1 MKPLSLS
8 LQAFGPFSGRE
19 SIDFTQL
26 GSNPLFLI
34 NGPTGAGK
42 SSILDAICFA
52 LYGQTTGAERE
63 PAQMR
68 CDHADPNLLTEVI
81 LDFQLGETGYR
92 VRRIPTQERPKS
104 RGEGTTTQQAEAQ
117 LWLLDGTEE
126 GSLIVAKSVG
136 DATDEIRKRI
146 GLDVEQFRQVMVLP
160 QGKFRELLMAGSS
173 EREKIFSQL
182 FQTQIYKR
190 IEDQLKAQAAGIKQA
205 VDQHQN
211 QIKGILQSV
220 DVHSEADI
228 DNELAQLEPEL
239 KTASQDKEQAQQIQ
253 LQATKAKDQAVSLKQ
268 RFDALANKQ
277 TELEQK
283 KAQQPLIDA
292 KQTQLGRALSAQ
304 KIQPV
309 YRSHQEKSAAL
320 QKLLSQI
327 ASSEKTLEQATDAKN
342 TAEQQLQAAKIAFV
356 EVEQLNNQQA
366 ELNQYKARVT
376 ELVQA
381 KVSLAT
387 AEQQLKTSQG
397 NLDTQLKA
405 RDALSNTLKT
415 NTAQIDQIAE
425 ALESLA
431 SKQIELEAYRVQF
444 EQRNKLEQKRG
455 KQTELE
461 QHERQLLAA
470 FQSKQS
476 EFETA
481 LQKARQTELAW
492 HSGQAA
498 LLAQELRINEP
509 CPVCGSKEHP
519 APAHAVDNADL
530 ITKQQVETARAQEDQ
545 ARNAMDIA
553 KDKYDTAHL
562 ETASVI
568 KEVSQLIEQL
578 ADIAQQPLS
587 EVEQTYKTKHSE
599 VQGLLQQQTQQK
611 QLAQSNA
618 ELNQQLAELAET
630 IAALEVQAKSDSDQ
644 VLTACAAKQ
653 QLEKLVPEAYRDAQ
667 VLSKDI
673 SDLATK
679 IKKLTDAV
687 SNAQTAFNEK
697 SNALASALSS
707 LQTLG
712 QQRDAL
718 QRESSQTEAAWND
731 ALTHSAFENLE
742 AFQLAL
748 LSDEDQQS
756 LKNQIENYQ
765 SELANLKGAV
775 EQLQADL
782 TGQSLPDLEK
792 LELELT
798 DKTNAFDAFDAAWR
812 KLQERHNQLQGV
824 KTKLAKAHEKN
835 AELEAQYRIVGT
847 LSDVANGQTGNR
859 ISLQR
864 FVLSVLLDD
873 VLIQASQRLH
883 IMSNGRYQLV
893 RKEDRTKGN
902 KASGLDLEV
911 EDGYTGKNRPV
922 ATLSG
927 GESFMA
933 ALSLAL
939 GLSDVVQSYAGGIK
953 LDTLFIDEGFGSLD
967 PESLDLAI
975 RTLID
980 LQASGRM
987 IGIISHVSEL
997 KEQMALRLDVVS
1009 SKTGGK
1015 IRTIAKSVD
1024 L

>member
-1 MKPLSLS
+1 MKPLNLS

-117 LWLLDGTEE
+117 LWLLDGTED
-126 GSLIVAKSVG
+126 GSLIVAKSVS
-136 DATDEIRKRI
+136 DASDEIRKRI

-173 EREKIFSQL
+173 EREKIFGQL

-228 DNELAQLEPEL
+228 DDELAQLEPEL

-253 LQATKAKDQAVSLKQ
+253 LQATKAKDQAMLLKQ

-277 TELEQK
+277 TELDQK
-283 KAQQPLIDA
+283 KAQQALIDA
-292 KQTQLGRALSAQ
+292 KQTQLDRALSAQ
-304 KIQPV
+304 KIQPIFGS
-309 YRSHQEKSAAL
+309 YQEKSAAL
-320 QKLLSQI
+320 KKLNEQI
-327 ASSEKTLEQATDAKN
+327 TASENSVAQATSDKSI
-342 TAEQQLQAAKIAFV
+342 AEKQLQAAQAAFA
-356 EVEQLNNQQA
+356 EVEPLNKQQV
-366 ELNQYKARVT
+366 ELNQYQERVADLT
-376 ELVQA
+376 QA
-381 KVSLAT
+381 QANLNSAS
-387 AEQQLKTSQG
+387 QQFNDSQQ
-397 NLDTQLKA
+397 NLDKQLKA
-405 RDALSNTLKT
+405 RESLSTTLKT

-425 ALESLA
+425 ALDVLA
-431 SKQIELEAYRVQF
+431 PKQIELEAYRVQF
-444 EQRNKLEQKRG
+444 EQRKLLEQKRG
-455 KQTELE
+455 KQAELE
-461 QHERQLLAA
+461 RHESLLLAA
-470 FQSKQS
+470 FQTKQS
-476 EFETA
+476 EFEA
-481 LQKARQTELAW
+481 AQKKARQTELAW

-498 LLAQELRINEP
+498 LLAQELQVDQP

-519 APAHAVDNADL
+519 APAHAVIDTEL
-530 ITKQQVETARAQEDQ
+530 VTKQQVEVARAQEDQ
-545 ARNAMDIA
+545 SRKAMDTA
-553 KDKYDTAHL
+553 KAKYETAHL
-562 ETASVI
+562 ETTGVS

-578 ADIAQQPLS
+578 ADIAQQALS

-611 QLAQSNA
+611 QLTQNNA

-630 IAALEVQAKSDSDQ
+630 IAALEAQAKSDNEQ
-644 VLTACAAKQ
+644 MLTARANVG

-667 VLSKDI
+667 VLSQAI
-673 SDLATK
+673 SDLAVK

-687 SNAQTAFNEK
+687 SKAQSEFTEK
-697 SNALASALSS
+697 SSTLASAQSS
-707 LQTLG
+707 LETLG

-718 QRESSQTEAAWND
+718 QQEFIQAGAAWND
-731 ALTHSAFENLE
+731 ALTQSAFANLD
-742 AFQLAL
+742 AFRLAL
-748 LSDEDQQS
+748 LSDEDQHS

-765 SELANLKGAV
+765 SELANLQGAV

-798 DKTNAFDAFDAAWR
+798 DKTNVFNACDVAWR
-812 KLQERHNQLQGV
+812 KLQERHNQLQAV

-835 AELEAQYRIVGT
+835 AELEAQYRIYGT

-893 RKEDRTKGN
+893 RKEDRTRGN
-902 KASGLDLEV
+902 RASGLDLEV

-1009 SKTGGK
+1009 SKKGSS
-1015 IRTIAKSVD
+1015 IRTISA
-1024 L
+1024 

>member
-1 MKPLSLS
+1 MKPLNLT
-8 LQAFGPFSGRE
+8 LQAFGPFASRE
-19 SIDFTQL
+19 TIDFTRL

-34 NGPTGAGK
+34 NGATGAGK

-68 CDHADPNLLTEVI
+68 CDYAAPALLTEVI
-81 LDFQLGETGYR
+81 LDFQLGQTGYR

-117 LWLLDGTEE
+117 LWLLDGSED

-136 DATDEIRKRI
+136 DASDEIRKRI

-190 IEDQLKAQAAGIKQA
+190 IEDQLKAQATGIKQA
-205 VDQHQN
+205 VEQHQH

-220 DVHSEADI
+220 EVHSEADI
-228 DNELAQLEPEL
+228 DNELTHLEPEL
-239 KTASQDKEQAQQIQ
+239 TAAAQDKEQAHEAQ
-253 LQATKAKDQAVSLKQ
+253 LRVTKAKETALAVKQ
-268 RFDALANKQ
+268 RFDTLTGKQEELNQKTAL
-277 TELEQK
+277 
-283 KAQQPLIDA
+283 QPQIQA
-292 KQTQLGRALSAQ
+292 KQRQLDHALNAQ

-309 YRSHQEKSAAL
+309 YRSYQEKSSAL
-320 QKLLSQI
+320 QKLVSQI
-327 ASSEKTLEQATDAKN
+327 ASSEKTLEQATEDKN
-342 TAEQQLQAAKIAFV
+342 AAEQRLQAAQAAFV
-356 EVEQLNNQQA
+356 EVDQLNIQQV
-366 ELNQYKARVT
+366 ELNQYQDRVI
-376 ELVQA
+376 ELTQA
-381 KVSLAT
+381 KSILAT
-387 AEQQLKTSQG
+387 AEQQLKTSQD
-397 NLDTQLKA
+397 NLDKQLTTSDSLSTTLK
-405 RDALSNTLKT
+405 SNTV
-415 NTAQIDQIAE
+415 QIDQIALALE
-425 ALESLA
+425 ALA
-431 SKQIELEAYRVQF
+431 PKQIELEACRVQF
-444 EQRNKLEQKRG
+444 EQRKLLEQKRA
-455 KQTELE
+455 KQIELE
-461 QHERQLLAA
+461 QLEAQLLAT
-470 FQSKQS
+470 FRSKQS
-476 EFETA
+476 DFEA
-481 LQKARQTELAW
+481 AQRKARQTELAW
-492 HSGQAA
+492 HTGQAA
-498 LLAQELRINEP
+498 LLAQELKIDEP

-519 APAHAVDNADL
+519 APAHAVNDAKL
-530 ITKQQVETARAQEDQ
+530 VTKQQVENARAQEDQ
-545 ARNAMDIA
+545 ARKTLDIA

-562 ETASVI
+562 ETAGVI
-568 KEVSQLIEQL
+568 KEINQLVEQL
-578 ADIAQQPLS
+578 ADIAQQPLNA
-587 EVEQTYKTKHSE
+587 VEQTYQTKQSE
-599 VQGLLQQQTQQK
+599 VQGLLQQQSQQR
-611 QLAQSNA
+611 QLTQSNA
-618 ELNQQLAELAET
+618 EFNQQLAKLAEN
-630 IAALEVQAKSDSDQ
+630 IAALEAQAKSDNDQ
-644 VLTACAAKQ
+644 VLTARARVG
-653 QLEKLVPEAYRDAQ
+653 QLEELVPEAYRDAQ
-667 VLSKDI
+667 ILSKAI
-673 SDLATK
+673 SDVATK
-679 IKKLTDAV
+679 IKTLTDAV

-697 SNALASALSS
+697 SNALASAQSS

-718 QRESSQTEAAWND
+718 QLAFSQTEAAWND
-731 ALTHSAFENLE
+731 GLTNSPFEDLDAFL
-742 AFQLAL
+742 LAL
-748 LSDEDQQS
+748 LGDEQRQD
-756 LKNQIENYQ
+756 LKKQIETYQ
-765 SELANLKGAV
+765 TERATLKGAV
-775 EQLQADL
+775 EQLQTELAD
-782 TGQSLPDLEK
+782 QAIPDLEK
-792 LELELT
+792 LDLELT
-798 DKTNAFDAFDAAWR
+798 DKTNAFNAYDAAWR

-824 KTKLAKAHEKN
+824 KNKLAKAHEKN

-953 LDTLFIDEGFGSLD
+953 LDALFIDEGFGSLD

-997 KEQMALRLDVVS
+997 KEQMALRLDVIS
-1009 SKTGGK
+1009 SKNGSS
-1015 IRTIAKSVD
+1015 IRTIAA
-1024 L
+1024 

>member
-1 MKPLSLS
+1 MKPLNLS
-8 LQAFGPFSGRE
+8 LQAFGPFANRE
-19 SIDFTQL
+19 TVDFTRL

-81 LDFQLGETGYR
+81 LDFQLGETRYR

-117 LWLLDGTEE
+117 FWQLDAGEDD
-126 GSLIVAKSVG
+126 SLIVPKSVS

-173 EREKIFSQL
+173 EREKIFGQL

-190 IEDQLKAQAAGIKQA
+190 IEEQLKAQAAGIKQA

-228 DNELAQLEPEL
+228 DVELAQLEPEL
-239 KTASQDKEQAQQIQ
+239 KTASQDKQQAQQIQ
-253 LQATKAKDQAVSLKQ
+253 LQATKAKDQAISLKQ
-268 RFDALANKQ
+268 RFDALTNKQ
-277 TELEQK
+277 AELDQK
-283 KAQQPLIDA
+283 KNQQSLNDA
-292 KQTQLGRALSAQ
+292 KQTQLDCALSAQ

-309 YRSHQEKSAAL
+309 YQSYQEKSAAL

-327 ASSEKTLEQATDAKN
+327 ARSEKTLEQATDANN

-356 EVEQLNNQQA
+356 EVEPLNHQQA
-366 ELNQYKARVT
+366 ELNQYQARVT

-381 KVSLAT
+381 NINLTT
-387 AEQQLKTSQG
+387 AEHQLKTSQDH
-397 NLDTQLKA
+397 LDKQLIA
-405 RDALSNTLKT
+405 RDALSSRLKT
-415 NTAQIDQIAE
+415 NTAQIDQIATALE
-425 ALESLA
+425 ALTT
-431 SKQIELEAYRVQF
+431 KQIELEAYRLQF
-444 EQRNKLEQKRG
+444 EQRKLLEQKRV

-461 QHERQLLAA
+461 QLESQYLST
-470 FQSKQS
+470 FQIKQS
-476 EFETA
+476 EFEAAQKTA
-481 LQKARQTELAW
+481 RHTELAW
-492 HSGQAA
+492 HTGQAA
-498 LLAQELRINEP
+498 LLAQALKVDEP
-509 CPVCGSKEHP
+509 CPVCGSKAHP
-519 APAHAVDNADL
+519 APAHAINDAELV
-530 ITKQQVETARAQEDQ
+530 TKQQVETARAQEDQ
-545 ARNAMDIA
+545 AGKAKDIA
-553 KDKYDTAHL
+553 KDKYDSAHL
-562 ETASVI
+562 ETVGVS
-568 KEVSQLIEQL
+568 KEVNQLIEQL
-578 ADIAQQPLS
+578 ADTAQQALS
-587 EVEQTYKTKHSE
+587 EVEQTYKTKHSAA
-599 VQGLLQQQTQQK
+599 QGLLQQQTQQK
-611 QLAQSNA
+611 QLSQNNA
-618 ELNQQLAELAET
+618 ELNQQQAELAEI
-630 IAALEVQAKSDSDQ
+630 IAALEGQTKSDNDQ
-644 VLTACAAKQ
+644 LLTARAIAE

-667 VLSKDI
+667 TLSNAMTDI
-673 SDLATK
+673 ATK
-679 IKKLTDAV
+679 IKTLTAAV
-687 SNAQTAFNEK
+687 TQAQTAFTEK
-697 SNALASALSS
+697 SSQLASAKTNLE
-707 LQTLG
+707 TLG
-712 QQRDAL
+712 QQRDTADQACKQAEATWNQAL
-718 QRESSQTEAAWND
+718 INSPFAT
-731 ALTHSAFENLE
+731 LE
-742 AFQLAL
+742 AFNSAL
-748 LSDEDQQS
+748 LSEQDQQA
-756 LKNQIENYQ
+756 LKSQIETYQ
-765 SELANLKGAV
+765 NQLATLKGAV
-775 EQLQADL
+775 EQLQTELADQ
-782 TGQSLPDLEK
+782 TIPDLQK
-792 LELELT
+792 LDLELS
-798 DKTNAFDAFDAAWR
+798 DKTNAFNAIETAWR
-812 KLQERHNQLQGV
+812 QLQARHNQLQGV
-824 KTKLAKAHEKN
+824 KTKLATAHEKN
-835 AELEAQYRIVGT
+835 AELEAQYRIYGT
-847 LSDVANGQTGNR
+847 LSEVANGQTGNR

-873 VLIQASQRLH
+873 VLIQASQRLN

-893 RKEDRTKGN
+893 RKDDKAKGN
-902 KASGLDLEV
+902 RASGLDLEV

-953 LDTLFIDEGFGSLD
+953 LDALFIDEGFGSLD

-997 KEQMALRLDVVS
+997 KEQMALRLDVIS
-1009 SKTGGK
+1009 SKNGSS
-1015 IRTIAKSVD
+1015 IRTISA
-1024 L
+1024 

>member
-1 MKPLSLS
+1 MKPLNLT
-8 LQAFGPFSGRE
+8 LQAFGPFASRE
-19 SIDFTQL
+19 TIDFTQL
-26 GSNPLFLI
+26 GTNPLFLI

-68 CDHADPNLLTEVI
+68 CDHADPTLLTEII
-81 LDFQLGETGYR
+81 LEFQLGETGYR

-117 LWLLDGTEE
+117 LWLLDGTED
-126 GSLIVAKSVG
+126 GLLIVAKSVS

-173 EREKIFSQL
+173 EREKIFGQL
-182 FQTQIYKR
+182 FQTQIFKR

-220 DVHSEADI
+220 EVHSEAEI
-228 DNELAQLEPEL
+228 DEELVRLEPEL
-239 KTASQDKEQAQQIQ
+239 KAASQNKDQAQLAQ
-253 LQATKAKDQAVSLKQ
+253 LEATKAKDQALALKQ

-277 TELEQK
+277 TELDQK
-283 KAQQPLIDA
+283 TAQQPQIHA
-292 KQTQLGRALSAQ
+292 KQIQLKRALSAQ

-309 YRSHQEKSAAL
+309 YQASQEKTAAL
-320 QKLLSQI
+320 QKLNGQI
-327 ASSEKTLEQATDAKN
+327 TNSEKTLEQAAEEKN
-342 TAEQQLQAAKIAFV
+342 NSERLLQAAQVAFV
-356 EVEQLNNQQA
+356 EVEQLNKQQVELSQCQERLA
-366 ELNQYKARVT
+366 ELSQAQTNLTNAELRFKASQESLDKQIKVSESLST
-376 ELVQA
+376 EL
-381 KVSLAT
+381 K
-387 AEQQLKTSQG
+387 
-397 NLDTQLKA
+397 N
-405 RDALSNTLKT
+405 NTI
-415 NTAQIDQIAE
+415 QIEQIAE
-425 ALESLA
+425 ALEALA
-431 SKQIELEAYRVQF
+431 PKQIEMDVYRVQF
-444 EQRNKLEQKRG
+444 EHRKLLEQKRS
-455 KQTELE
+455 KLTELDR
-461 QHERQLLAA
+461 HESELLAV
-470 FQSKQS
+470 FESKQS
-476 EFETA
+476 EFEA
-481 LQKARQTELAW
+481 AQKIARQVELAW
-492 HSGQAA
+492 HTGQAA
-498 LLAQELRINEP
+498 LLAQELKVDEP

-519 APAHAVDNADL
+519 APAHAVNDTEL
-530 ITKQQVETARAQEDQ
+530 VTKQQVEKARAQEDQ
-545 ARNAMDIA
+545 LRKVMEAA
-553 KDKYDTAHL
+553 KESYDTAHL
-562 ETASVI
+562 ETAGI
-568 KEVSQLIEQL
+568 AKEVNQLIEQL
-578 ADIAQQPLS
+578 AEIAQQALS
-587 EVEQTYKTKHSE
+587 EVELCFKTKQNE
-599 VQGLLQQQTQQK
+599 VDNLVQQQTKQK
-611 QLAQSNA
+611 QLTQKNA
-618 ELNQQLAELAET
+618 ELNSQLADMAET
-630 IAALEVQAKSDSDQ
+630 ITTLETQARSDNEQ
-644 VLTACAAKQ
+644 VLTTRANVA
-653 QLEKLVPEAYRDAQ
+653 QLEKLVPEPYRDAQ
-667 VLSKDI
+667 VLTKVI
-673 SDLATK
+673 NDLATK
-679 IKKLTDAV
+679 IKNLTDAV
-687 SNAQTAFNEK
+687 SNAQEAYTQK
-697 SNALASALSS
+697 SSKLASATSS
-707 LQTLG
+707 LETLG
-712 QQRDAL
+712 KQRDAL
-718 QRESSQTEAAWND
+718 KLECDTAEHAWKD
-731 ALTHSAFENLE
+731 ALADSPFEHLE
-742 AFQLAL
+742 AFQHSLQ
-748 LSDEDQQS
+748 SDEDQQD
-756 LKNQIENYQ
+756 LKNQIETYQ
-765 SELANLKGAV
+765 NELANLKGAV

-782 TGQSLPDLEK
+782 AGQTKPDLEK
-792 LELELT
+792 LDSELA
-798 DKTNAFDAFDAAWR
+798 DKTNAFNACDEAWR

-835 AELEAQYRIVGT
+835 AELEAQYRIYGT

-911 EDGYTGKNRPV
+911 EDGYTGKNRPA

-997 KEQMALRLDVVS
+997 KEQMALRLDVIS
-1009 SKTGGK
+1009 SKNGSS
-1015 IRTIAKSVD
+1015 IRTIAA
-1024 L
+1024 

>member
-1 MKPLSLS
+1 MKPLNLS

-68 CDHADPNLLTEVI
+68 CDHADPALLTEVI

-92 VRRIPTQERPKS
+92 VRRIPTQERPKN

-117 LWLLDGTEE
+117 LWLLDGTED

-239 KTASQDKEQAQQIQ
+239 KTASQDKEQARQIQ

-277 TELEQK
+277 TELDQK

-292 KQTQLGRALSAQ
+292 KQTQLDRALSAQ

-309 YRSHQEKSAAL
+309 YRSYQEKSAAL
-320 QKLLSQI
+320 QKLNEQI
-327 ASSEKTLEQATDAKN
+327 TTGENSVAQATSDKSI
-342 TAEQQLQAAKIAFV
+342 AEKQLQAAQAAFA
-356 EVEQLNNQQA
+356 EVELLNKQQV
-366 ELNQYKARVT
+366 ELNQYQERVA
-376 ELVQA
+376 ELTQA
-381 KVSLAT
+381 KLRLAT
-387 AEQQLKTSQG
+387 AEQQLKTSQC
-397 NLDTQLKA
+397 NLETQLATKES
-405 RDALSNTLKT
+405 LSNALKT
-415 NTAQIDQIAE
+415 NTVQIDQIAE
-425 ALESLA
+425 ALEGLA

-444 EQRNKLEQKRG
+444 EQRKQLEEKRAN
-455 KQTELE
+455 QIELA
-461 QHERQLLAA
+461 QHEGQLLAA

-481 LQKARQTELAW
+481 QKTARHTELAW

-498 LLAQELRINEP
+498 LLAQELKIDQP

-519 APAHAVDNADL
+519 APAHAVDNAEL
-530 ITKQQVETARAQEDQ
+530 VTKQQVENARAHEDQ
-545 ARNAMDIA
+545 ARKDMDAA
-553 KDKYDTAHL
+553 KDDYDTAHL
-562 ETASVI
+562 ETAGVI
-568 KEVSQLIEQL
+568 KEVSQLLEQL
-578 ADIAQQPLS
+578 ADIAQQTLS
-587 EVEQTYKTKHSE
+587 AVEQTYKTKQSE
-599 VQGLLQQQTQQK
+599 VQSLLQQQTQQK
-611 QLAQSNA
+611 QLTQNNS
-618 ELNQQLAELAET
+618 ELNQKLAELAET

-644 VLTACAAKQ
+644 VLTARAAKE
-653 QLEKLVPEAYRDAQ
+653 QLEKLVPEAYRDTQ
-667 VLSKDI
+667 VLSKAI
-673 SDLATK
+673 SDLAAK
-679 IKKLTDAV
+679 IKTLTDAV
-687 SNAQTAFNEK
+687 SHAQTAFNEK

-712 QQRDAL
+712 QQRDAV
-718 QRESSQTEAAWND
+718 QQEASQAEATWND
-731 ALTHSAFENLE
+731 ALTHSAFAHLD
-742 AFQLAL
+742 AFRLAL

-756 LKNQIENYQ
+756 LKNQIETYQ
-765 SELANLKGAV
+765 NALATLKGAV
-775 EQLQADL
+775 EQRQAELAD
-782 TGQSLPDLEK
+782 QAIPDLEK
-792 LELELT
+792 LDLELA
-798 DKTNAFDAFDAAWR
+798 DKTNAFNVCDATWR

-824 KTKLAKAHEKN
+824 KTKLNKAHEKN

-893 RKEDRTKGN
+893 RKEDRTRGN
-902 KASGLDLEV
+902 RASGLDLEV

-953 LDTLFIDEGFGSLD
+953 LDALFIDEGFGSLD

-1009 SKTGGK
+1009 SKNGSS
-1015 IRTIAKSVD
+1015 IRTISA
-1024 L
+1024 